1 MGNGDTLNIVESL
14 TKHYPTSL
22 VVLPEMRHLK
32 DDRCPG
38 FLIQLSRGVLIIAH
52 MAGAA
57 PFPLPSPSGGR
68 G

>member
-1 MGNGDTLNIVESL
+1 MS
-14 TKHYPTSL
+14 
-22 VVLPEMRHLK
+22 PEMQHLK
-32 DDRCPG
+32 AVPCPD